1 MYKKLDIIIQYV
13 YIISNQN
20 KLCKDVTTSLKYAS
34 GSANI
39 SFFLNKNRH
48 SQSSKIQ
55 YFEGKTTGYKRKNIQ
70 VTDDQIEHMVI
81 GIEILWLC
89 TKETR
94 LLDS

>member
-1 MYKKLDIIIQYV
+1 MRVGRQIYH
-13 YIISNQN
+13 
-20 KLCKDVTTSLKYAS
+20 
-34 GSANI
+34 
-39 SFFLNKNRH
+39 SFNKNHH
-48 SQSSKIQ
+48 SQSSKIK